1 MRRFIKLASFL
12 MAGLLAGCTTDVDM
26 ANMRDNTL
34 HSTQIQAEKAT
45 TIQEQLARLEA
56 SEADRQRS
64 LLRLNAAL
72 DELQVQQRA
81 LRGEL
86 EELQYRQG
94 QASSSVDLRLTALDQ
109 RLRGLETR
117 TAASGAAQDVDA
129 NSDDLLV
136 PQVGAEISPLPVV
149 VPPAAPARQDV
160 AALSSEEPEPVQ
172 DPRSPQERQDAG
184 AVAPPPDLEP
194 GPLPGAPSTPEP
206 QEMAVTPPAEP
217 EPEPVIEPPRD
228 DPQAARLFQRAR
240 HDYQQGD
247 YEVAIILFKQYLRQ
261 HPRSPQAG
269 DAQYWIGESLYAQ
282 KEFNAA
288 IVAFDEVI
296 QEYPQNEM
304 VASSTLKVGL
314 SFANLGDQPNAR
326 FFLQQV
332 QENFPNSSEAQLAT
346 EKLKQL
352 RR

>member
-1 MRRFIKLASFL
+1 MRRFITIASLLLAGF
-12 MAGLLAGCTTDVDM
+12 LAGCTTDVDM

-34 HSTQIQAEKAT
+34 HSTQIQAEQVT
-45 TIQEQLARLEA
+45 TIQEQLDRLQAVEA
-56 SEADRQRS
+56 ERQRS

-72 DELQVQQRA
+72 EELRVQQRA

-86 EELQYRQG
+86 EELQYLQERAG
-94 QASSSVDLRLTALDQ
+94 SGVDNRMAALDQ
-109 RLRGLETR
+109 RLRSLEARPGARVTGQGLNTE
-117 TAASGAAQDVDA
+117 
-129 NSDDLLV
+129 SDDLAL
-136 PQVGAEISPLPVV
+136 PQPVV
-149 VPPAAPARQDV
+149 VPPPALERQEVV
-160 AALSSEEPEPVQ
+160 AADSEAQPPASPERVEVAAVPPADDEPVQ
-172 DPRSPQERQDAG
+172 EALSAPAPEPREAAA
-184 AVAPPPDLEP
+184 AVA
-194 GPLPGAPSTPEP
+194 
-206 QEMAVTPPAEP
+206 AEP
-217 EPEPVIEPPRD
+217 APVPEPPRN

-240 HDYQQGD
+240 DDYQQGN

-261 HPRSPQAG
+261 HSRSPQAG

-296 QEYPQNEM
+296 QEYPQSEM

-332 QENFPNSSEAQLAT
+332 QENFPNSTEAQLAT

>member
-1 MRRFIKLASFL
+1 MQRIITLASIL
-12 MAGLLAGCTTDVDM
+12 LAGLLAACTTDVDM
-26 ANMRDNTL
+26 ANMRDNAL
-34 HSTQIQAEKAT
+34 HSTQIQADQVT
-45 TIQEQLARLEA
+45 TIEERLARLEA
-56 SEADRQRS
+56 TEADRQRS

-72 DELQVQQRA
+72 DELRGQQRA

-86 EELQYRQG
+86 EEVQYRQERSG
-94 QASSSVDLRLTALDQ
+94 SDLELRVAALDQ
-109 RLRGLETR
+109 RLRSLETQPGP
-117 TAASGAAQDVDA
+117 SGVAQGLDPEIG
-129 NSDDLLV
+129 DLL
-136 PQVGAEISPLPVV
+136 PPGENVGTEPRPVV
-149 VPPAAPARQDV
+149 VPPPAPGSQDAAAQEADPAPAPNQAAAGERLDPVAAPENPDSETAARPPATSEPSEV
-160 AALSSEEPEPVQ
+160 A
-172 DPRSPQERQDAG
+172 
-184 AVAPPPDLEP
+184 AVAP
-194 GPLPGAPSTPEP
+194 GPEP
-206 QEMAVTPPAEP
+206 Q
-217 EPEPVIEPPRD
+217 PVQTPPRD

-240 HDYQQGD
+240 GSYQQGD

-261 HPRSPQAG
+261 YPRAAQAG

-296 QEYPQNEM
+296 QEYPQSDR

-314 SFANLGDQPNAR
+314 SFANLNDQPNAR

>member
-45 TIQEQLARLEA
+45 TIQEQLARLQATEA
-56 SEADRQRS
+56 ERQRS
-64 LLRLNAAL
+64 LLRLNAGL
-72 DELQVQQRA
+72 DELRVQQRA

-94 QASSSVDLRLTALDQ
+94 QASSGVDMRLAALEQQLRS
-109 RLRGLETR
+109 LETQP
-117 TAASGAAQDVDA
+117 AASGSAQGLDA
-129 NSDDLLV
+129 NSDDLLP
-136 PQVGAEISPLPVV
+136 PQVDAEISPQPVV
-149 VPPAAPARQDV
+149 VPPPAAGSQDI
-160 AALSSEEPEPVQ
+160 AALSPAEPEPVP
-172 DPRSPQERQDAG
+172 DPPSTQEQLDVAA
-184 AVAPPPDLEP
+184 AVPPPDLEP
-194 GPLPGAPSTPEP
+194 EPLPEPPSTSGPQETAVPEP
-206 QEMAVTPPAEP
+206 AQP
-217 EPEPVIEPPRD
+217 EPEPVIETPRD

-296 QEYPQNEM
+296 QEYPQNDM

>member
-45 TIQEQLARLEA
+45 TIQEQLARMETT
-56 SEADRQRS
+56 EADRQRS
-64 LLRLNAAL
+64 MLRLNAAL
-72 DELQVQQRA
+72 DELRVQQRA

-86 EELQYRQG
+86 EQLQYQQER
-94 QASSSVDLRLTALDQ
+94 ASSAADVRLVALDQ
-109 RLRGLETR
+109 RLRILETR
-117 TAASGAAQDVDA
+117 PAAGGAVQGFDA
-129 NSDDLLV
+129 ESDDLLV
-136 PQVGAEISPLPVV
+136 PQTGGQIEPQPVV
-149 VPPAAPARQDV
+149 VPSPAPVPQNL
-160 AALSSEEPEPVQ
+160 AALSSAAPEPVPDAPSTQ
-172 DPRSPQERQDAG
+172 EQLDVAAVEPPSDSEPETLPETPSAPEPQVA
-184 AVAPPPDLEP
+184 AVAPP
-194 GPLPGAPSTPEP
+194 A
-206 QEMAVTPPAEP
+206 AP

-240 HDYQQGD
+240 DDYQQGN

-261 HPRSPQAG
+261 HARSPQAG

-296 QEYPQNEM
+296 QEYPQNDM

>member
-1 MRRFIKLASFL
+1 MRRFAIVASFV
-12 MAGLLAGCTTDVDM
+12 MAGLLAGCTSDVDM

-34 HSTQIQAEKAT
+34 HSTQIQANQVT
-45 TIQEQLARLEA
+45 TFEEQLARLEA
-56 SEADRQRS
+56 AEAERQRS
-64 LLRLNAAL
+64 LVRLNAAL
-72 DELQVQQRA
+72 DKLRVQQRA
-81 LRGEL
+81 LRGDI
-86 EELQYRQG
+86 EELQYRQE
-94 QASSSVDLRLTALDQ
+94 QARSGLDPRLAALEQ
-109 RLRGLETR
+109 RLRSLEIRPGTSGMAEGLDPQIEDLSLPQDDIETN
-117 TAASGAAQDVDA
+117 TQ
-129 NSDDLLV
+129 
-136 PQVGAEISPLPVV
+136 PVV
-149 VPPAAPARQDV
+149 VPPATPRRQEA
-160 AALSSEEPEPVQ
+160 AALEPDPVPDQTSE
-172 DPRSPQERQDAG
+172 QERLDVP
-184 AVAPPPDLEP
+184 AVPPANLEQEP
-194 GPLPGAPSTPEP
+194 ALELPATPEP
-206 QEMAVTPPAEP
+206 REVAVAAPAEP
-217 EPEPVIEPPRD
+217 EPEAVTEPPRE

-240 HDYQQGD
+240 DDYQRGN

-261 HPRSPQAG
+261 YPRAAQAG

-296 QEYPQNEM
+296 QEYPQNAM

>member
-1 MRRFIKLASFL
+1 MRLFITLASFL
-12 MAGLLAGCTTDVDM
+12 LAGVLAGCTTEVDM

-34 HSTQIQAEKAT
+34 HSTQIQADQVT
-45 TIQEQLARLEA
+45 TIEEQLARFGAAEA
-56 SEADRQRS
+56 ERQRS

-72 DELQVQQRA
+72 DALRVQQRT

-86 EELQYRQG
+86 EELQYLQE
-94 QASSSVDLRLTALDQ
+94 QASSGLEYRLAALDQ
-109 RLRGLETR
+109 RLRGLETQPG
-117 TAASGAAQDVDA
+117 TSGMAQGFDA
-129 NSDDLLV
+129 VSDDLLL
-136 PQVGAEISPLPVV
+136 PQIDANIEPQPVV
-149 VPPAAPARQDV
+149 VPRPQSPVRQDAAALPPANPVREPPSAQEPLDV
-160 AALSSEEPEPVQ
+160 AAVPPANLEPEPLP
-172 DPRSPQERQDAG
+172 DP
-184 AVAPPPDLEP
+184 
-194 GPLPGAPSTPEP
+194 PSTPEP
-206 QEMAVTPPAEP
+206 REVAVAPAEP
-217 EPEPVIEPPRD
+217 EAEPVAEPPRD

-240 HDYQQGD
+240 DDYQQGN

-261 HPRSPQAG
+261 YPRSAQAG

-296 QEYPQNEM
+296 QEHPRNDR

-332 QENFPNSSEAQLAT
+332 QENFPNSAEAQLAT

>member
-1 MRRFIKLASFL
+1 MQRIITLAGL
-12 MAGLLAGCTTDVDM
+12 LLAGLLAGCTTDVDM
-26 ANMRDNTL
+26 ANMRDNAL
-34 HSTQIQAEKAT
+34 HSTQIQADQVT
-45 TIQEQLARLEA
+45 TIEERLARLETA
-56 SEADRQRS
+56 EADRQRS
-64 LLRLNAAL
+64 LLRLNQAL
-72 DELQVQQRA
+72 DELRGQQRA

-86 EELQYRQG
+86 EELQYRQDESG
-94 QASSSVDLRLTALDQ
+94 SDLDLRMAALDQ
-109 RLRGLETR
+109 RLRSLETR
-117 TAASGAAQDVDA
+117 PGPDAMAQGLDPEIDDA
-129 NSDDLLV
+129 LS
-136 PQVGAEISPLPVV
+136 PREGVGTQPRPVV
-149 VPPAAPARQDV
+149 VPPQTPVSQDPGAQEADAAAAPDQPAAQDRLGTAAERESPESESAVELPPSPEPSEV
-160 AALSSEEPEPVQ
+160 AAAPPGLEPERVPAPV
-172 DPRSPQERQDAG
+172 
-184 AVAPPPDLEP
+184 
-194 GPLPGAPSTPEP
+194 
-206 QEMAVTPPAEP
+206 
-217 EPEPVIEPPRD
+217 RD

-240 HDYQQGD
+240 ASYQQGD

-261 HPRSPQAG
+261 YPRAAQAG

-296 QEYPQNEM
+296 QEYPQNDR

>member
-1 MRRFIKLASFL
+1 MQRIITLAGL
-12 MAGLLAGCTTDVDM
+12 LLAGLLAGCTTDVDM
-26 ANMRDNTL
+26 ANMRDNAL
-34 HSTQIQAEKAT
+34 HSTQIQADQVT
-45 TIQEQLARLEA
+45 TIEARLARLEA
-56 SEADRQRS
+56 TEADRQRS

-72 DELQVQQRA
+72 DALRGQQRA
-81 LRGEL
+81 LRGEF
-86 EELQYRQG
+86 EELQYG
-94 QASSSVDLRLTALDQ
+94 QERSGSDIELRMAALEQ
-109 RLRGLETR
+109 RLRSLETQIGPGGMVQDLDSEIDD
-117 TAASGAAQDVDA
+117 ALPPGEGAGTQ
-129 NSDDLLV
+129 
-136 PQVGAEISPLPVV
+136 PRPVV
-149 VPPAAPARQDV
+149 VPPQAPESQGAASQEVNTALAADPPATRERLDTAAAPQNPESEQ
-160 AALSSEEPEPVQ
+160 AAEVPAMSEPNEVDAVSPSRPEPRPVQ
-172 DPRSPQERQDAG
+172 T
-184 AVAPPPDLEP
+184 
-194 GPLPGAPSTPEP
+194 PS
-206 QEMAVTPPAEP
+206 
-217 EPEPVIEPPRD
+217 RD

-240 HDYQQGD
+240 GSYQQGD

-261 HPRSPQAG
+261 YPRASQAG

-296 QEYPQNEM
+296 QEYPQSDR

-314 SFANLGDQPNAR
+314 SFANLEDQPNAR

>member
-1 MRRFIKLASFL
+1 MQRFITVTSFL
-12 MAGLLAGCTTDVDM
+12 LAGFLAGCTTDVDM

-34 HSTQIQAEKAT
+34 HSTQIQAEQVT
-45 TIQEQLARLEA
+45 TVKEQLERFEA
-56 SEADRQRS
+56 VEAERQRS
-64 LLRLNAAL
+64 MLRLNAAL
-72 DELQVQQRA
+72 EELRVQQRT

-86 EELQYRQG
+86 EELQYLQERAG
-94 QASSSVDLRLTALDQ
+94 AGLNSRLASLDQ
-109 RLRGLETR
+109 RLRSLETR
-117 TAASGAAQDVDA
+117 PGMSGTTQGFDVETDDLMLPQSGAGTE
-129 NSDDLLV
+129 
-136 PQVGAEISPLPVV
+136 PQPVV
-149 VPPAAPARQDV
+149 VPPPSLARQE
-160 AALSSEEPEPVQ
+160 AAVPAA
-172 DPRSPQERQDAG
+172 DP
-184 AVAPPPDLEP
+184 APPERVEAAAVQPADDEQVAVPDP
-194 GPLPGAPSTPEP
+194 PS
-206 QEMAVTPPAEP
+206 AP
-217 EPEPVIEPPRD
+217 EPEPRDVAAVVPAEPAPVPEPPRN

-240 HDYQQGD
+240 DDYQQGN

-261 HPRSPQAG
+261 HSRSPQAG

-296 QEYPQNEM
+296 QEYPRSAM

-332 QENFPNSSEAQLAT
+332 QENFPNSTEAQLAT

>member
-1 MRRFIKLASFL
+1 MRRFITLASFL
-12 MAGLLAGCTTDVDM
+12 IAGILAGCTTEVDM

-34 HSTQIQAEKAT
+34 HSTQIQAEQVT
-45 TIQEQLARLEA
+45 TIQEQLERFETAEV
-56 SEADRQRS
+56 ERQRS

-72 DELQVQQRA
+72 DKLRVQQRT

-86 EELQYRQG
+86 EKLEYQQE
-94 QASSSVDLRLTALDQ
+94 QASSGLDYRLAALDQ
-109 RLRGLETR
+109 RLRGLETQPG
-117 TAASGAAQDVDA
+117 TSGMAQGIDA
-129 NSDDLLV
+129 DSGDLLL
-136 PQVGAEISPLPVV
+136 PQEEAELAPQPVV
-149 VPPAAPARQDV
+149 VPPPTPVREDA
-160 AALSSEEPEPVQ
+160 AALRADLAPEP
-172 DPRSPQERQDAG
+172 PSEQERLG
-184 AVAPPPDLEP
+184 AAAVPPANLEP
-194 GPLPGAPSTPEP
+194 DPLPEPPTTPEA
-206 QEMAVTPPAEP
+206 QEMAVAPPAEP
-217 EPEPVIEPPRD
+217 EPEPVPEPPRD
-228 DPQAARLFQRAR
+228 DPQAARLLQRAR
-240 HDYQQGD
+240 DDYQQGN
-247 YEVAIILFKQYLRQ
+247 YEVAIILFKRYLRQ
-261 HPRSPQAG
+261 YPRSAQAG

-296 QEYPQNEM
+296 QEHPRNDM

-332 QENFPNSSEAQLAT
+332 QENFPNTNEAQLAT